1 MFRILFHIQ
10 PEPLLLE
17 THPITL
23 VGQRIREVRRLTKG
37 PEMQNACNMPAAQ
50 ALAC

>member
-1 MFRILFHIQ
+1 MFGVKIEVQ

-17 THPITL
+17 TNPIML
-23 VGQRIREVRRLTKG
+23 IGPRIRQVRKLAKG